1 MCVHVSA
8 YSQCQIPFCYTD
20 GLLSAGRGIT
30 VPRNSLVWR
39 LQTAPAQDKLYRTP
53 NFAGAFRYNAQKN
66 CATRVCR
73 ACVDETTCVAVRY
86 LALRIGRRKG
96 RTRSWSVRS
105 RGRIL
110 CRSLISQR
118 SHVGNLRQTLQ
129 GKGVIHKRVE
139 TAGVYPLVR
148 PRGVSATPPLRLSKK
163 DCRPDRVNRPRG
175 SSTPLGRC
183 RKGAARQGTNTLT
196 QFVCPAKSVPRKKRE
211 PSHEGSLKNQVFR
224 FRKYPRYITAAAML
238 QKYAIIYGT
247 SKIFSK

>member
-96 RTRSWSVRS
+96 WTRSWSVRS

-148 PRGVSATPPLRLSKK
+148 PRGVSARSRRGARRIPALRRAQLSAEVQRKRLPPGQGEPPTRFKYPAGSVQKRS
-163 DCRPDRVNRPRG
+163 RP
-175 SSTPLGRC
+175 S
-183 RKGAARQGTNTLT
+183 GANTLT
-196 QFVCPAKSVPRKKRE
+196 QFVCPAESVPRKKE
-211 PSHEGSLKNQVFR
+211 NPLTKV
-224 FRKYPRYITAAAML
+224 L
-238 QKYAIIYGT
+238 
-247 SKIFSK
+247 

>member
-1 MCVHVSA
+1 M
-8 YSQCQIPFCYTD
+8 
-20 GLLSAGRGIT
+20 
-30 VPRNSLVWR
+30 
-39 LQTAPAQDKLYRTP
+39 
-53 NFAGAFRYNAQKN
+53 RYNALKS

-73 ACVDETTCVAVRY
+73 ACVDEITCVAVMY

-96 RTRSWSVRS
+96 RTQSWSVRS

-110 CRSLISQR
+110 CRSPISQR
-118 SHVGNLRQTLQ
+118 SHIGNLRQTLQ

-148 PRGVSATPPLRLSKK
+148 PRGVSATPRREGRRIPALRRAQLSAE
-163 DCRPDRVNRPRG
+163 VQ
-175 SSTPLGRC
+175 
-183 RKGAARQGTNTLT
+183 RKRLPPRQGEPPARFKCPAGSMQKRSRPSGANTLT
-196 QFVCPAKSVPRKKRE
+196 QFVCPVEPVPKKKRTL
-211 PSHEGSLKNQVFR
+211 SRRFSKNQVFR

>member
-1 MCVHVSA
+1 MPTCDRFEIGERQRIFSSAERTMCVHVSA

-110 CRSLISQR
+110 CRSPYFAAVTCRHSAPDSPKR
-118 SHVGNLRQTLQ
+118 KWELR
-129 GKGVIHKRVE
+129 G
-139 TAGVYPLVR
+139 
-148 PRGVSATPPLRLSKK
+148 
-163 DCRPDRVNRPRG
+163 
-175 SSTPLGRC
+175 
-183 RKGAARQGTNTLT
+183 
-196 QFVCPAKSVPRKKRE
+196 
-211 PSHEGSLKNQVFR
+211 
-224 FRKYPRYITAAAML
+224 
-238 QKYAIIYGT
+238 
-247 SKIFSK
+247 